1 MPQPRKTSAS
11 RVSACPGPLNRRSFL
26 QAGALGLGGFGLS
39 DLFRLRAQAGEPV
52 KPVHDDTSVIFI
64 WLPGG
69 PPHLDMYDMKPEA
82 PVEYRGAFSPI
93 HTNVPGIDVCELFP
107 RHAQCADKFSIIRS
121 ISHTFADHGGGH
133 KKFMAARSPKTPVD
147 TVLDYPACPSVV
159 AKCRENRMVGLPN
172 YISMTDGGRDGVDV
186 FAFGSAYLGPAY
198 VPFAIPGD
206 PSRPEFKVPNITL
219 DNSLSERMGDR
230 MLLLNELDKLRRNV
244 DNSGMMGAMDE
255 FNGLAT
261 DILTSNKMRE
271 AFDLTQEPDHIKD
284 RYGKHA
290 WGMRALLARRLVEAG
305 CSFVTLVFENPY
317 QSGVPHLKQG
327 VYNWDSH
334 SVNCHIW
341 DDAMVR
347 FPIYDQAVTALIEDM
362 YARGID
368 KRTLLVVTGEFG
380 RTPRVEN
387 YVGTQTG
394 VMQPG
399 RDHWPNSMSLIVSGG
414 GLRMGQ
420 AVGSTTAKG
429 EVPKDRPLVPGD
441 LWATVFQH
449 LGIDPNQSFLDYSG
463 RPMPILS
470 EGTPISELI

>member
-1 MPQPRKTSAS
+1 MGLADLLRLKAEGGEAGGS
-11 RVSACPGPLNRRSFL
+11 R
-26 QAGALGLGGFGLS
+26 
-39 DLFRLRAQAGEPV
+39 E
-52 KPVHDDTSVIFI
+52 DTNVIFI

-69 PPHLDMYDMKPEA
+69 PPHLDMYDMKPNA
-82 PVEYRGAFSPI
+82 PLEYRGAFNPI
-93 HTNVPGIDVCELFP
+93 ATNVPGIDVCELFP
-107 RHAQCADKFSIIRS
+107 RHAACADKYAIIRS
-121 ISHTFADHGGGH
+121 ISHGFADHGGGH
-133 KKFMAARSPKTPVD
+133 KKFMAARDPKTPVD

-159 AKCRENRMVGLPN
+159 AKWREARKVGLPN

-186 FAFGSAYLGPAY
+186 FAFGSAYLGQAY

-206 PSRPEFKVPNITL
+206 PSSPDFKVPNISV
-219 DNSLSERMGDR
+219 DNSLSDR
-230 MLLLNELDKLRRNV
+230 LNDRLTLLSSFDKVRREV
-244 DNSGMMGAMDE
+244 DSSGMMDAMDG
-255 FNGLAT
+255 FNTRAME
-261 DILTSNKMRE
+261 ILTTDRMRQ
-271 AFDLTQEPDHIKD
+271 AFDLSQEPDALKE

-305 CSFVTLVFENPY
+305 CSFVTLVMENPY
-317 QSGVPHLKQG
+317 QSGIPHLKQG

-334 SVNCHIW
+334 AVNCHIW
-341 DDAMVR
+341 DDAKVR
-347 FPIYDQAVTALIEDM
+347 FPIYDQAVTALIEDI

-387 YVGTQTG
+387 STGTQTG

-399 RDHWPNSMSLIVSGG
+399 RDHWPSSMSLIVSGG

-420 AVGSTTAKG
+420 AVGSTNSKG

-441 LWATVFQH
+441 LWATVYRH
-449 LGIDPNQSFLDYSG
+449 LGIDYNQSFIDYSG

-470 EGTPISELI
+470 DGEPIAELV